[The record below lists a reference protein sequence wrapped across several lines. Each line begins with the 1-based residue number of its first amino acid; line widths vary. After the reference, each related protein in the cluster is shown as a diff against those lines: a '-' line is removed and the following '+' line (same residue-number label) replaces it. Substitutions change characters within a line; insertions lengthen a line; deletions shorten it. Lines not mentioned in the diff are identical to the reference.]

1 MPKAQKGKVQAVK
14 EKAVHPFSRKAAW
27 LSGEEIRLRKKAKQK
42 TGKASRLSDIGEK
55 LLWFQE
61 QLDPA
66 KTEYTSKDACDI
78 IERYLQRYDPEI
90 EQIKLINGIK
100 GRQGCVHGA
109 REAVIKQTIERER
122 ALYDGSGFEIP
133 DIINAKNLKTFREW
147 TGSLKK
153 LPNIKLR
160 KISSKNTNNEKAEKA
175 EEEDEEDEE
184 DEGDLEDDQQEDE
197 TNQMSESD

>member
-1 MPKAQKGKVQAVK
+1 MPKAQKGKVQAVR
-14 EKAVHPFSRKAAW
+14 EKAVHPLSRKAAW
-27 LSGEEIRLRKKAKQK
+27 LSGEEIRLRKKAKHK

-122 ALYDGSGFEIP
+122 ALYDGVGFEIP

-160 KISSKNTNNEKAEKA
+160 KVSSKDANNEKAAAA
-175 EEEDEEDEE
+175 EEENEEDEE
-184 DEGDLEDDQQEDE
+184 DEGDLEDEQEDE

>member
-1 MPKAQKGKVQAVK
+1 MPKVQKGKVH
-14 EKAVHPFSRKAAW
+14 EKAVHPFSRKAAY
-27 LSGEEIRLRKKAKQK
+27 LAREEIRLRKKAKQK
-42 TGKASRLSDIGEK
+42 TGKNSRLSGIGEK

-66 KTEYTSKDACDI
+66 KTTYTSKDACDI
-78 IERYLQRYDPEI
+78 IERYLQRYDPEL

-109 REAVIKQTIERER
+109 REAVIKQTIEQER
-122 ALYDGSGFEIP
+122 ALYDGVGFEIP

-160 KISSKNTNNEKAEKA
+160 KVSSKGLDTKEEKAAAA
-175 EEEDEEDEE
+175 EENEEDEE
-184 DEGDLEDDQQEDE
+184 DEGDLEDEQQEDE
-197 TNQMSESD
+197 MNQMSDSD